1 MNKTTSGQNVPKAP
15 DGRVLEPSGLF
26 LMDGIEGLRSLPRHS
41 VDMLLTDPPYG
52 TTRNYWD
59 VPLPLI
65 EFWEAVR
72 WAVKPDGA
80 VLLFSQCPYDKVL
93 GASNLAMLRHE
104 WIWYKERG
112 TGFLNANRAPLKK
125 SENILVFYQKPP
137 VYNPQFTYGEPYR
150 KTHARSGSS
159 PNYGKFEHIIANDLQ
174 TKEIL
179 EAHFLW
185 SPEQHL
191 EFQKKWITKEEFE
204 KTDNLYIKT
213 CWSFSNNRKA
223 YIYSK
228 ACYEYKRRLHNAICF
243 GNYKEFEDYCG
254 IDLSEID
261 SYEDLNERRKAARR
275 AILKALKPYSF
286 KEEINSN
293 THIPKE
299 IYDAILSGNK
309 DWRNLQSVEATKQGK
324 NVENMLCLTN
334 LERTKQD
341 DKCVKNMLYLQNLEF
356 SKQSK
361 HNKSLVVLENL
372 QRTKQS
378 KGLVSIISSENLER
392 TKQGKSVERLQNL
405 QSMEACKNS
414 KSVESLAQQENL
426 LRSKNITANNITIT
440 SVSYD
445 EIDLPDPAE
454 TVIICDPPYRN
465 TQGYQ
470 VEFDNDK
477 FEQWCIDKAAE
488 GYEVFVCEYNIENPA
503 FEEVWSKEV
512 INTGGGNKNQKKS
525 IEKLYHVK

>member
-1 MNKTTSGQNVPKAP
+1 MPVRKFGAAYQGSKSKIADEIISLLPNKKYFIDAFAGGGALAHCA
-15 DGRVLEPSGLF
+15 LES
-26 LMDGIEGLRSLPRHS
+26 
-41 VDMLLTDPPYG
+41 
-52 TTRNYWD
+52 
-59 VPLPLI
+59 
-65 EFWEAVR
+65 
-72 WAVKPDGA
+72 
-80 VLLFSQCPYDKVL
+80 
-93 GASNLAMLRHE
+93 
-104 WIWYKERG
+104 
-112 TGFLNANRAPLKK
+112 
-125 SENILVFYQKPP
+125 
-137 VYNPQFTYGEPYR
+137 
-150 KTHARSGSS
+150 
-159 PNYGKFEHIIANDLQ
+159 GKFEHIIANDLQ

-185 SPEQHL
+185 TPEQHL
-191 EFQKKWITKEEFE
+191 EFQKRWITKEEFE
-204 KTDNLYIKT
+204 KTNDLYIKT

-261 SYEDLNERRKAARR
+261 SYDDLNERRKAARR

-286 KEEINSN
+286 KETINSN

-299 IYDAILSGNK
+299 IYDAILGGNK
-309 DWRNLQSVEATKQGK
+309 DWRNLAGNRLDYKCIDRILRAETLETSK

-341 DKCVKNMLYLQNLEF
+341 G
-356 SKQSK
+356 KQSK
-361 HNKSLVVLENL
+361 
-372 QRTKQS
+372 
-378 KGLVSIISSENLER
+378 SI
-392 TKQGKSVERLQNL
+392 ERLQNL
-405 QSMEACKNS
+405 QSMEASKHDKCVKNMLYLANLEYTKQS
-414 KSVESLAQQENL
+414 KNVESLAQQENL
-426 LRSKNITANNITIT
+426 LRSKSITASDISIT
-440 SVSYD
+440 SFSYD
-445 EIDLPDPAE
+445 EIDLPEPNE

-477 FEQWCIDKAAE
+477 FEQWCIDKSAE
-488 GYEVFVCEYNIENPA
+488 GYEVFVCEYNIDNPA

>member
-1 MNKTTSGQNVPKAP
+1 MAIRKYGAAYQGSKSKIADDIISLLPSRKYLIDAFSG
-15 DGRVLEPSGLF
+15 G
-26 LMDGIEGLRSLPRHS
+26 
-41 VDMLLTDPPYG
+41 
-52 TTRNYWD
+52 
-59 VPLPLI
+59 
-65 EFWEAVR
+65 
-72 WAVKPDGA
+72 GA
-80 VLLFSQCPYDKVL
+80 
-93 GASNLAMLRHE
+93 LAHCAME
-104 WIWYKERG
+104 
-112 TGFLNANRAPLKK
+112 
-125 SENILVFYQKPP
+125 S
-137 VYNPQFTYGEPYR
+137 
-150 KTHARSGSS
+150 
-159 PNYGKFEHIIANDLQ
+159 GKFEHIIANDLQ
-174 TKEIL
+174 TKDIL

-185 SPEQHL
+185 TPEQHL

-204 KTDNLYIKT
+204 ETDNLYIKT

-243 GNYKEFEDYCG
+243 RKYKEFEDYCG

-261 SYEDLNERRKAARR
+261 SYDDLNERRKAARR

-286 KEEINSN
+286 KETINSN

-299 IYDAILSGNK
+299 IYDAILGGNK
-309 DWRNLQSVEATKQGK
+309 DWRNLAGNRLDYKCIDRILKCQSLENSK

-341 DKCVKNMLYLQNLEF
+341 DKCVKNILYLANLEY

-361 HNKSLVVLENL
+361 GLEELQNL
-372 QRTKQS
+372 QSMEATKQS
-378 KGLVSIISSENLER
+378 KGLVNIISSENLER
-392 TKQGKSVERLQNL
+392 TKHS
-405 QSMEACKNS
+405 KN
-414 KSVESLAQQENL
+414 VESLIQQENL
-426 LRSKNITANNITIT
+426 LRSKNITASNISIT

-445 EIDLPDPAE
+445 EIDLPNPNE

-477 FEQWCIDKAAE
+477 FEQWCIDRARE

-512 INTGGGNKNQKKS
+512 INIGGGNKNQKRS
-525 IEKLYHVK
+525 IERLYHVKKY